1 MLRPSRKMCHA
12 LEAVLDIA
20 CGNGSDPVRSSEI
33 TRRQGIP
40 KRYIE
45 QVMQRLV
52 RAGVLTGVRGP
63 RGGYRLAGERRRV
76 TVGAIARVVYELDED
91 DGADRGR
98 GGDGGEGGG
107 SELAREVIQPLWRD
121 IESDVMARLDAITI
135 DDLCGRAVSRG
146 GADQR
151 RDAAN

>member
-20 CGNGSDPVRSSEI
+20 CGNGSEPVRSTEI
-33 TRRQGIP
+33 TRRQGVP

-63 RGGYRLAGERRRV
+63 RGGYRLADERRRV
-76 TVGAIARVVYELDED
+76 TVGTIARVVYELDER
-91 DGADRGR
+91 DGRED
-98 GGDGGEGGG
+98 GEGGG

-135 DDLCGRAVSRG
+135 DDLCGRAVSCG
-146 GADQR
+146 AADQR
-151 RDAAN
+151 REPAN

>member
-20 CGNGSDPVRSSEI
+20 CGNGSEPVRSTEI
-33 TRRQGIP
+33 TRRQGLP

-76 TVGAIARVVYELDED
+76 TVGAIARVVYELDEHDGGVRGQGD
-91 DGADRGR
+91 DGARAAAP
-98 GGDGGEGGG
+98 
-107 SELAREVIQPLWRD
+107 SLLARSSSRYG
-121 IESDVMARLDAITI
+121 AIS
-135 DDLCGRAVSRG
+135 RAT
-146 GADQR
+146 
-151 RDAAN
+151 